1 MKRFVLF
8 AAVCFICFSP
18 AFSFGSALLDQP
30 ECLLAENADYQSQD
44 TTTLRYQL
52 PSGDPTTAPKSP
64 LFLQTPSNAGYIVEF
79 NPVTGK
85 YVFYEKVGDKKGM
98 AVRVMTQEEYAAY
111 QQQNSLRAYW
121 EQKRQAEAGTSSGSS
136 FLPDLH
142 FGGETFDRIF
152 GSNKIDI
159 KPQGNAELILGLN
172 SSKTDNPTLPL
183 QLRRTTTFDFQ
194 SKIQMNVTGTI
205 GDKMKIQVNY
215 NTEATFDF
223 ENNVKLEYTGYED
236 EIIQKIE
243 AGNVSMPLSGS
254 LITGSQ
260 NLFGFKTELKFGKL
274 YVTSILSQQKGQ
286 SQSIEV
292 KGGAQTSSF
301 KVTADDYDA
310 NRHFFLGQF
319 FRDIYDKSLSTLPI
333 VSSGVT
339 ITKIEVWITNRTYVF
354 DNSRSILGL
363 MDLGEGDSHIYATG
377 SIFPNAGKG
386 PNPSNDINTAN
397 NFLTDTSSSGI
408 RSIQNI
414 SPILNGMGLLSGRDY
429 EKIENARKLSA
440 TEFTLN
446 PNLGFIS
453 LNTALK
459 ADEILAVAYEY
470 TYRGKTYKVG
480 ELSSDGISAPKV
492 LIVKLL
498 KGTNLTPKLPTWN
511 LMMKNVYST
520 GGYQLSKD
528 NFVLDV
534 LYQDAETGTTSNYI
548 KEGPIANQPLIK
560 VLNLD
565 NLNSQNDPYPDGV
578 FDFIEGTTVLPNN
591 GRIIFPVLEPF
602 GSYLKNKLGG
612 GALAD
617 KYVYQELYDSTQSKA
632 RQVPEKNRFILS
644 GSYQSSGGSDIPL
657 NAMNVPQGSVVVT
670 AGGMK
675 LTENVDY
682 TVDYV
687 LGRVKII
694 NQGLL
699 ESGTPIKISLE
710 NNSAFNLQTK
720 TLVGTHLNYQF
731 SDNFNLGATILNL
744 TERPLTQKVNYGTE
758 PISNTIWGLNGTYKT
773 DSRFLTKMIDK
784 IPLIHT
790 KEPSSILFEGE
801 FAQLLPGHSK
811 AIGSSGTSYIDD
823 FEGSE
828 TTIDLRQW
836 SAWVLASTPLFQPG
850 LFPGGVYSNDLR
862 YGYNRAKLA
871 WYTIDPIFNRNTSY
885 TPAYIRQDKDQLSNY
900 FVREVYEQ
908 EIFNKDQ
915 VNGIPSNIPTLSLAF
930 YPRERG
936 PYNYDVNGMNP
947 QGFLQNPQSNWGGI
961 MRSLPVTDFE
971 ASNIDYI
978 EFWMMDP
985 FVYDSLSTGGDFY
998 IDLGDISEDILRDGR
1013 KEFEQGL
1020 PTSAVVTNVDTTV
1033 WGRIPL
1039 VQSLVNAFSN
1049 DPGARRFQDVGLD
1062 GLSDDDEKS
1071 FFGSYVAAMEAKL
1084 EPGSKELAAIE
1095 KDPSGDDYHFYR
1107 GSDYDAEKVGV
1118 LDRYKNYNNPDGN
1131 SPAAENSP
1139 EGYSTSATS
1148 VPDMEDIN
1156 RDNTMD
1162 TDESY
1167 FQYKV
1172 HLSPHDLQIGKNFVT
1187 DIKNTTVDL
1196 ANGTKGHVKW
1206 YQFKIPISDYDN
1218 VYGPIEDF
1226 RSIRFMRMMLR
1237 GFKDTVFLRFARLQL
1252 VRGEWR
1258 KYSLSLQQ
1266 GQEGLGST
1274 DSEDPNFEISTVN
1287 VEENSSRQPVNYLL
1301 PPGISRVIDPSNP
1314 QITQLNEQ
1322 ALMMKVQNLSD
1333 GDGRAIFKT
1342 LGYDL
1347 RQYKK
1352 IKMDVHAEAIEG
1364 DALAAGDLSLFI
1376 RLGTDYQSN
1385 YYEYEI
1391 PLSLTLPGYYPDND
1405 AGRLAVWPDAN
1416 RLDLDLQKFPDAKV
1430 ARNDAMK
1437 RAGSM
1442 VNFSTVYE
1450 VLDGA
1455 RKIKVVGNPSLSDVK
1470 VILIGVRNPSKSKST
1485 SDDGS
1490 PKSGIV
1496 WINELRLTNFDES
1509 SGWAANG
1516 RTQIKLADLGSVSV
1530 AGSIITP
1537 GFGSLES
1544 TVNDRSKDEI
1554 YEYDVA
1560 SNLELGK
1567 FFPEKAGVK
1576 IPMFVSF
1583 SETFKNPKYNP
1594 LDPDVTLKDALAHAA
1609 TQSEKDSIK
1618 HYAQDYTRRKSINFT
1633 NVRLVKT
1640 KGTPRFYDVANW
1652 SLTYSYSELFTRNVN
1667 IDHQLQKNFRG
1678 VLAYNF
1684 NARPKSIVPFQ
1695 KVSFLRPRP
1704 LALIRDFNFNLVPTQ
1719 LAFRTDLSRSYLEVQ
1734 RRNLD
1739 NPNQVI
1745 MPTYSKDFEWSRFY
1759 SLSWDITRSIKMDFT
1774 ATNLARIDEPVGMVD
1789 KARDPLG
1796 YENWRDSVWANIKN
1810 FGRNIDYN
1818 HTLNVTYNIPINKLP
1833 FLDWTNATARYSG
1846 SYEWVAAP
1854 IMADTSHLDP
1864 GNTIKNSQT
1873 IQATGGLNML
1883 TLYNK
1888 IGFLKRI
1895 NNEFDQMGK
1904 PNANRKKEFR
1914 EVTYEGTV
1922 NLSAKK
1928 TRSVYHRLGTQDVKV
1943 KVIKADGKEAKV
1955 TVDPDT
1961 PDRVRIVADEDL
1973 KDAKIEIVGKVV
1985 KKPNP
1990 FEFAGKLALRLL
2002 MSVKNISMTYQ
2013 QVGGML
2019 LPGYKPQT
2027 KMMGLSNYMGVT
2039 APGWP
2044 FVLGYQDESFPYE
2057 AARNGWLS
2065 KDTTINNPFMIN
2077 RTQSVNLRISIEP
2090 IPDFRIELTGLR
2102 TIARNKSEYWTAN
2115 SVGEFA
2121 PTNPFISGNYSI
2133 SIISLSSAFEKS
2145 TAGNA
2150 YKSAVFERFKN
2161 NRIEISRRL
2170 AGQRIVSPINNY
2182 DPAVV
2187 DANTGYYDGY
2197 GPLSQQVLLPAFLA
2211 AYTNTNPSKIGLN
2224 DFPKI
2229 PMPNWQ
2235 VTYNGLAKLEPFKQ
2249 LFRSVTLTHGYKSI
2263 YTIGSYS
2270 TNSSFMEGGDGYS
2283 YVRNAEGDF
2292 APKNDILNVS
2302 ISEQFSPLLGIDLG
2316 WQNNLTTKGEV
2327 RRTRNLAMSFSNN
2340 QLTEQTSWEYIFG
2353 FGYRFDNV
2361 PLIFG
2366 NPATGG
2372 QKVNKTNLKVTTDV
2386 SIRNVKNFIRRLAE
2400 GIDEIS
2406 GGQKLTTISIN
2417 ADYTISAKVTLR
2429 TFFNRTVNNPY
2440 ISNVYPISTTNVG
2453 FSLRVEL

>member
-1 MKRFVLF
+1 MKRFVQF
-8 AAVCFICFSP
+8 ATVCCICFSP
-18 AFSFGSALLDQP
+18 AFSFGFALVNHP
-30 ECLLAENADYQSQD
+30 ECLPVVNADFQSQD
-44 TTTLRYQL
+44 TTNLRYQL
-52 PSGDPTTAPKSP
+52 PSGDPTAAPKSP
-64 LFLQTPSNAGYIVEF
+64 LYLQTPTNTGYIVEF
-79 NPVTGK
+79 NPATGQ
-85 YVFYEKVGDKKGM
+85 YVFYENVGDKKG
-98 AVRVMTQEEYAAY
+98 AVVRVMTKEEYAAY
-111 QQQNSLRAYW
+111 QQQNALRSYW
-121 EQKRQAEAGTSSGSS
+121 EQKRKSEAGTAASSS
-136 FLPDLH
+136 FLPGLQL
-142 FGGETFDRIF
+142 GGETFDRIF

-172 SSKTDNPTLPL
+172 SSRTDNPTLPL
-183 QLRRTTTFDFQ
+183 QLRKTTTFDFQ

-205 GDKMKIQVNY
+205 GDKMKILVNY

-243 AGNVSMPLSGS
+243 AGNVSMPLPGS

-274 YVTSILSQQKGQ
+274 TVTNIFSQQKGQ
-286 SQSIEV
+286 SQNIQV
-292 KGGAQTSSF
+292 KGGAQSSDF
-301 KVTADDYDA
+301 KITCDSYDA

-333 VSSGVT
+333 ISSGVT
-339 ITKIEVWITNRTYVF
+339 ITKIEVWVTNKTSVF
-354 DNSRSILGL
+354 DNSRNILGL
-363 MDLGEGDSHIYATG
+363 MDLGEGTHIYSSST
-377 SIFPNAGKG
+377 IFQNAGKG
-386 PNPSNDINTAN
+386 PNPSNDINT
-397 NFLTDTSSSGI
+397 LYGYMQDTSLAGI

-414 SPILNGMGLLSGRDY
+414 SSILNGISLNSGRDY
-429 EKIENARKLSA
+429 EKIENARKLSPS
-440 TEFTLN
+440 EFTLN

-453 LNTALK
+453 LNTALN
-459 ADEILAVAYEY
+459 ADEVLAVAYEY
-470 TYRGKTYKVG
+470 TYRGRTYKVG

-492 LIVKLL
+492 LMLKLL

-511 LMMKNVYST
+511 LMMKNVYSI
-520 GGYQLSKD
+520 GAYQVSKD
-528 NFVLDV
+528 NFVLNV
-534 LYQDAETGTTSNYI
+534 LYQDAATGTTSNYI
-548 KEGPIANQPLIK
+548 KEGPIANQPLIR

-565 NLNSQNDPYPDGV
+565 NLNGQGDPYPDGV
-578 FDFIEGTTVLPNN
+578 FDFIEGVTILPSN

-602 GSYLKNKLGG
+602 GSHLSAKLGG
-612 GALAD
+612 GDLAK

-644 GSYQSSGGSDIPL
+644 GSYQSTGGSDISL
-657 NAMNVPQGSVVVT
+657 NAMNVPQGSVIVT
-670 AGGMK
+670 AGGIK

-699 ESGTPIKISLE
+699 ESGTPINISLE
-710 NNSAFNLQTK
+710 SNSAFNLQTK

-731 SDNFNLGATILNL
+731 SDNFNIGATVLNL
-744 TERPLTQKVNYGTE
+744 TERPLTQKVNFGSE
-758 PISNTIWGLNGTYKT
+758 PISNTIWGMDGTYKT

-784 IPLIHT
+784 IPFIHT

-836 SAWVLASTPLFQPG
+836 SAWVLASTPQYQPG
-850 LFPGGVYSNDLR
+850 LFPGGGLSNDLK
-862 YGYNRAKLA
+862 YGFNRAKLA
-871 WYTIDPIFNRNTSY
+871 WYTIDPIFNENTSY
-885 TPAYIRQDKDQLSNY
+885 TPDYIKRDKDQLSNY
-900 FVREVYEQ
+900 FVRQVYQQ
-908 EIFNKDQ
+908 EIFNTDQ
-915 VNGIPSNIPTLSLAF
+915 VNGVPSNIPTLSLAF

-936 PYNYDVNGMNP
+936 PYNFDVTGVDPN
-947 QGFLQNPQSNWGGI
+947 GFLQNPSTRWGGI

-971 ASNIDYI
+971 ASNIAYI

-985 FVYDSLSTGGDFY
+985 FVYDSTSTGGDFY
-998 IDLGDISEDILRDGR
+998 IDLGNISEDILRDGR

-1071 FFGSYVAAMEAKL
+1071 FFGSYVAAMEGKL
-1084 EPGSKELAAIE
+1084 VPGSAALTAIE

-1107 GSDYDAEKVGV
+1107 GSDYDAEKLGV
-1118 LDRYKNYNNPDGN
+1118 LDRYKNFNNPDGN

-1156 RDNTMD
+1156 RDNTMSD
-1162 TDESY
+1162 GESY
-1167 FQYKV
+1167 FQYRI
-1172 HLSPHDLQIGKNFVT
+1172 HLSPQALQIGKDFVT

-1196 ANGTKGHVKW
+1196 ANGTKGHVRW
-1206 YQFKIPISDYDN
+1206 YQFKVPISSYQS
-1218 VYGPIEDF
+1218 VIGSIQDF
-1226 RSIRFMRMMLR
+1226 KSIRFMRMVLR
-1237 GFKDTVFLRFARLQL
+1237 GFQDTTFLRFARLQL

-1258 KYSLSLQQ
+1258 QYDNSLQQ

-1274 DSEDPNFEISTVN
+1274 DTQDPNFEISTVS
-1287 VEENSSRQPVNYLL
+1287 VEENTNRQPVNYLL

-1322 ALMMKVQNLSD
+1322 SLMMKVQNLSD
-1333 GDGRAIFKT
+1333 GDARAIYKT

-1347 RQYKK
+1347 RDYRK
-1352 IKMDVHAEAIEG
+1352 IVMNVHAEAIPG

-1376 RLGTDYQSN
+1376 RLGSDYKNN

-1391 PLSLTLPGYYPDND
+1391 PLSLTLPGNYANND

-1416 RLDLDLQKFPDAKV
+1416 LMDLDLSKFPNAKI
-1430 ARNDAMK
+1430 ARDDAMN
-1437 RAGSM
+1437 RPGSM
-1442 VNFSTVYE
+1442 VTFSTIYE

-1470 VILIGVRNPSKSKST
+1470 VVMIGVRNPSKIHSPQ
-1485 SDDGS
+1485 DDGS

-1496 WINELRLTNFDES
+1496 WVDELRLTNFDES
-1509 SGWAANG
+1509 SGWAANA

-1530 AGSIITP
+1530 AGSLVTP

-1544 TVNDRSKDEI
+1544 TLNDRSKEQI

-1567 FFPEKAGVK
+1567 FFPTKAGVK
-1576 IPMFVSF
+1576 IPMFVSY
-1583 SETFKNPKYNP
+1583 SETFKNPKYDP
-1594 LDPDVTLKDALAHAA
+1594 LDPDITLKEALAHA
-1609 TQSEKDSIK
+1609 TSQHEKDSIK
-1618 HYAQDYTRRKSINFT
+1618 RYSQDYTRRKSINFT
-1633 NVRLVKT
+1633 NVKLVKT
-1640 KGTPRFYDVANW
+1640 KGTPRFYDIANW
-1652 SLTYSYSELFTRNVN
+1652 SMTYAYSEVFTRNVN
-1667 IDHQLQKNFRG
+1667 IDHQIQKNFRG

-1684 NARPKSIVPFQ
+1684 NARPKTISPFQ
-1695 KVSFLRPRP
+1695 KLSFLKPRP
-1704 LALIRDFNFNLVPTQ
+1704 LALVRDFNFNLIPSQ
-1719 LAFRTDLSRSYLEVQ
+1719 IAFRSDFTRSYLEVQ
-1734 RRNLD
+1734 QRNLD
-1739 NPNQVI
+1739 NPSQVI

-1818 HTLNVTYNIPINKLP
+1818 HTFNVTYNIPINKLP
-1833 FLDWTNATARYSG
+1833 LLNWTNASARYSG

-1854 IMADTSHLDP
+1854 ILADTSSLDP

-1873 IQATGGLNML
+1873 LQLTGGLNML
-1883 TLYNK
+1883 SLYNK
-1888 IGFLKRI
+1888 VGFLKRI

-1904 PNANRKKEFR
+1904 PNANKKKEFR

-1922 NLSAKK
+1922 SLSAKK
-1928 TRSVYHRLGTQDVKV
+1928 TRSIYHRLGTQNVKV
-1943 KVIKADGKEAKV
+1943 KVFSADGKEAKV
-1955 TVDPDT
+1955 TVDADT
-1961 PDRVRIVADEDL
+1961 PDRVRIVSNEDL
-1973 KDAKIEIVGKVV
+1973 KNAKIQIVGKVV

-1990 FEFAGKLALRLL
+1990 FEFAGKLSLRLL
-2002 MSVKNISMTYQ
+2002 MSVKNISLTYQ

-2027 KMMGLSNYMGVT
+2027 KMMGMSNYMGVT

-2044 FVLGYQDESFPYE
+2044 FVLGYQDEAFPYE

-2065 KDTTINNPFMIN
+2065 KDTTINNPFLMN
-2077 RTQSVNLRISIEP
+2077 RTQSINLRISLEP
-2090 IPDFRIELTGLR
+2090 IPDFRVEITGLR
-2102 TIARNKSEYWTAN
+2102 TLARNKSEYWAADPAGN
-2115 SVGEFA
+2115 FA
-2121 PTNPFISGNYSI
+2121 PANPIISGNYSV
-2133 SIISLSSAFEKS
+2133 SIVSMSSAFEKS

-2150 YKSAVFERFKN
+2150 YKSAVFERFKA
-2161 NRIEISRRL
+2161 NRFAISKRL
-2170 AGQRIVSPINNY
+2170 ASQRVTSSANGY
-2182 DPAVV
+2182 DPGVI
-2187 DANTGYYDGY
+2187 DPTTGFYDGY
-2197 GPLSQQVLLPAFLA
+2197 GPLSQQVLIPAFLA
-2211 AYTNTNPSKIGLN
+2211 AYTNTNPSKVSLDN
-2224 DFPKI
+2224 FPKM
-2229 PMPNWQ
+2229 PMPNWM

-2249 LFRSVTLTHGYKSI
+2249 WFRSVTLSHGYKSV

-2270 TNSSFMEGGDGYS
+2270 TNSSFMENGDGYS
-2283 YVRNAEGDF
+2283 YIRNVNNDF
-2292 APKNDILNVS
+2292 VPQNDILNLS
-2302 ISEQFSPLLGIDLG
+2302 ISEQFSPLIGIDIG

-2327 RRTRNLAMSFSNN
+2327 RRTRNLSMSFANN

-2372 QKVNKTNLKVTTDV
+2372 QKVNKTNLKLTSDI

-2429 TFFNRTVNNPY
+2429 TFFTRTVNKPY
-2440 ISNVYPISTTNVG
+2440 ISNVYPIATTNVG